1 MRKVTLSF
9 LVFFLFGFSCL
20 AQRQAFFTGFFP
32 EVAITKKLSN
42 GNKVNF
48 KVENQEIIYRNF
60 ENPEDRWQF
69 RHYRTDLMAFYDWK
83 LSPLSSM
90 ALGLFYRIQ
99 DGSNAYRLIQQFAV
113 LDRFRRFRMGHRFRL
128 DQTFSHNEAAEYRL
142 RYRVALDVPLQGDE
156 LDPGEGYL
164 VISTEPIFSLQEK
177 EFGLENRL
185 VLTLGKLINSQ
196 QKIEYSIDYRTDGFF
211 KRALEP
217 AYGQKLAIS
226 IIFDAFFHI

>member
-1 MRKVTLSF
+1 MRRGI
-9 LVFFLFGFSCL
+9 FFLLLLFLFAFSSF
-20 AQRQAFFTGFFP
+20 AQDQVFFTGFFP
-32 EVAITKKLSN
+32 EAAITKKLSN

-69 RHYRTDLMAFYDWK
+69 KHYRTDLMAFYDWK

-99 DGSNAYRLIQQFAV
+99 DGSNSYRLIQQFAV

-128 DQTFSHNEAAEYRL
+128 DQTFTPGETAEFRF
-142 RYRVALDVPLQGDE
+142 RYRIALDVPLQGDE
-156 LDPGEGYL
+156 VDPGESYL
-164 VISTEPIFSLQEK
+164 VISTEPIFSLQDSEL
-177 EFGLENRL
+177 GLENRF

-196 QKIEYSIDYRTDGFF
+196 QKIEYSVDYRTDGFF
-211 KRALEP
+211 QEGFRTRLWAKIG
-217 AYGQKLAIS
+217 Y
-226 IIFDAFFHI
+226 FYNF